1 MTARMKPARMEKMC
15 FMALS
20 FLFHTVKQI
29 PTASAR
35 HQGGSMKRA
44 NFSIYPK
51 LDERTDFV
59 VCAASPH
66 TPQNRNPIE
75 FSDRFLELIQSGK
88 LAGGVTQAG

>member
-35 HQGGSMKRA
+35 YQGGSTKRA

-51 LDERTDFV
+51 LDTRTDLV
-59 VCAASPH
+59 VCAAKPH
-66 TPQNRNPIE
+66 TPLKSESLE
-75 FSDRFLELIQSGK
+75 FSEFLELIQSGE
-88 LAGGVTQAG
+88 LAGGVTQVG